1 MALVIA
7 CDVIDVSKKIKKK
20 PNPNP
25 FQTHEYICL
34 RRHGCVLTGVGLG
47 KGE

>member
-1 MALVIA
+1 MAF
-7 CDVIDVSKKIKKK
+7 DVIGVSKKIKEK
-20 PNPNP
+20 PPRPNP